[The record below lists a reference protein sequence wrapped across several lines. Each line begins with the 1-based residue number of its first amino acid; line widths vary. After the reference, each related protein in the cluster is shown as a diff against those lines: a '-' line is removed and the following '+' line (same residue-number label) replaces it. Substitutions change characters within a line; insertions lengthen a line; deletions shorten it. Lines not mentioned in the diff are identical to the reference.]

1 MPLIRR
7 RPLAGLAALG
17 AVALIAGCGG
27 GSDTLSAD
35 DFREQADAICADANR
50 EIEGLTEPTSA
61 DEFLPFLRS
70 GLEIQTAQTE
80 KLKALEPP
88 SDLEAP
94 FNEAVEL
101 IEQKNAAIEGAADR
115 IEAGEDPETVVTA
128 IDADIEAIDEQADGK
143 AEALGLTVCGTEA
156 TEVTQTTATTPT
168 APSSDTAPATVTAP
182 ATDTA
187 PATGAGDTS
196 AYVADVQEAAGAL
209 QSFGTLL
216 QSTTGLDDLKAKVPE
231 AQANL
236 DTFDTAIA
244 KLDGYTLP
252 TAQLERQRTGLLR
265 TGPKVSDVL
274 RRFLDAAGT
283 GDLSAVQALVPEVT
297 STIGEF
303 QQAATAG

>member
-1 MPLIRR
+1 MTLARR
-7 RPLAGLAALG
+7 RPLVGLAVLG

-35 DFREQADAICADANR
+35 EFRTQADGICADANR
-50 EIEGLTEPTSA
+50 ELEGLTEPSSN
-61 DEFLPFLRS
+61 DQFLPFLRS
-70 GLEIQTAQTE
+70 GLEIQSAQID
-80 KLKALEPP
+80 KLKELEPP
-88 SDLEAP
+88 SDLETP
-94 FNEAVEL
+94 FNDAIDL
-101 IEQKNAAIEGAADR
+101 IERKNAAIDGAADR
-115 IEAGEDPETVVTA
+115 IEGGEDPEAVITA
-128 IDADIEAIDEQADGK
+128 INSQVDDLDAQADEK
-143 AEALGLTVCGTEA
+143 ATVLGLSVCGTDTSSG
-156 TEVTQTTATTPT
+156 TETTSTTPT
-168 APSSDTAPATVTAP
+168 APATETAP

-187 PATGAGDTS
+187 PTTGASDTA

-231 AQANL
+231 AQDSL

-283 GDLSAVQALVPEVT
+283 GDLAAVQRLVPEVT

-303 QQAATAG
+303 QQAATTG